1 MTTHSETVLF
11 DSLPYYDDD
20 LQKYPELRQK
30 VDQEL
35 TREQQKGSTD
45 VPHPRLAPPITL
57 FSDNPLLQA
66 EMKRVAA
73 GQSLPPLDK
82 TRYTL
87 PEPTSTPSTPEEW
100 KSSLDNAYA
109 QLQHQKIRQN
119 NLTLLQTYGAN
130 GWRIQNYLLEQT
142 AKNIE
147 TSLEELKE
155 LTVEVNRERK
165 NQQDR
170 AGKQLTALETRWTE
184 LISGVLQIE
193 MANVALESEIDQ
205 LNKREVELSQL

>member
-1 MTTHSETVLF
+1 MSTNSDQVLF

-45 VPHPRLAPPITL
+45 VPHPRLSPPVTL
-57 FSDNPLLQA
+57 FADNPLLQA
-66 EMKRVAA
+66 EMKRIAA
-73 GQSLPPLDK
+73 GQPFPALDK

-87 PEPTSTPSTPEEW
+87 PEPSSTPSNPEEW
-100 KSSLDNAYA
+100 KVALDNAYA

-130 GWRIQNYLLEQT
+130 AWRIQNYLLEQN

-147 TSLEELKE
+147 KSLEELKE

-165 NQQDR
+165 NEQDR
-170 AGKQLTALETRWTE
+170 IGKQLTSLETRWTE

-193 MANVALESEIDQ
+193 MANVALESQIDQ